1 MTESSTH
8 PADQWRWIVSVL
20 EAAEPSRADVNASL
34 TLVGG
39 LRRDLDRI
47 EHRLIGMARSAGVGW
62 QEIADSL
69 GLRSRQAAEQRYLR
83 LDASAEPDIG
93 AVRRRLARRREMDA
107 RADARAARL
116 RAAADALIDELAQV
130 VRRSEDV
137 NAVAALALSTVRIA
151 VDAEAGALCD
161 LVAQTLDDLRGLPPG
176 LRSDALAVAV
186 AEAGAALAAARDGN
200 VEPS

>member
-1 MTESSTH
+1 MR
-8 PADQWRWIVSVL
+8 PADQWRWIASVL
-20 EAAEPSRADVNASL
+20 EAVEPSRVDVNASL
-34 TLVGG
+34 TLIGG
-39 LRRDLDRI
+39 LRHDLDRA
-47 EHRLIGMARSAGVGW
+47 EHRLIGLARSTGAGW

-83 LDASAEPDIG
+83 LDANAEPDIG
-93 AVRRRLARRREMDA
+93 AVRRRLARRRELDA

-116 RAAADALIDELAQV
+116 RAATGALIDELEQV

-161 LVAQTLDDLRGLPPG
+161 LVAQALDDLRGLPPG
-176 LRSDALAVAV
+176 LRSDALVVAV
-186 AEAGAALAAARDGN
+186 AEIDKALAAARHGN
-200 VEPS
+200 IEPS

>member
-1 MTESSTH
+1 
-8 PADQWRWIVSVL
+8 VL
-20 EAAEPSRADVNASL
+20 
-34 TLVGG
+34 GG
-39 LRRDLDRI
+39 LRHDLDRV
-47 EHRLIGMARSAGVGW
+47 EHRLIGLARGSGAGW

-116 RAAADALIDELAQV
+116 RSAAGALIDELERL
-130 VRRSEDV
+130 VRRPEGV

-151 VDAEAGALCD
+151 VDGEAGALYD
-161 LVAQTLDDLRGLPPG
+161 LVAQSLDDLQGLPPG
-176 LRSDALAVAV
+176 LRSDALNVAI
-186 AEAGAALAAARDGN
+186 AEAHEALVTARDGN
-200 VEPS
+200 IEPS